1 MISLIGYGMA
11 YYTDERK
18 DVDHL
23 SHVDIQQI
31 SSFSGWIVEDP
42 IEQEKYVRYTLSN
55 RFGAPRR
62 SRQLKGREK
71 FNFMYGKKY
80 TIRSGLMV
88 LISMYLEVYSPSNPL
103 KILLL
108 LIMLNT

>member
-1 MISLIGYGMA
+1 MA

-62 SRQLKGREK
+62 SV
-71 FNFMYGKKY
+71 N
-80 TIRSGLMV
+80 
-88 LISMYLEVYSPSNPL
+88 
-103 KILLL
+103 
-108 LIMLNT
+108 